1 MSQHRFIPIAGETD
15 PGTMTQK
22 HDHPALGETR
32 EGHMEALLLQTEK
45 YTFPY

>member
-15 PGTMTQK
+15 
-22 HDHPALGETR
+22 PALGETR